1 MGKARIKILNHRG
14 AEMKVEDIRRVLI
27 IGAGSMGQQ
36 IGFQCAIHGYD
47 VALYDI
53 SPEMLDKAK
62 ERIKKL
68 CERSV
73 SSGNM
78 TREQSDETIARIAAT
93 NSPLEAARDVDILS
107 ESVPEDPELKK
118 KVFSQFNKLCPART
132 IFTTN
137 TSLLLPSMFAE
148 ATGRPER
155 FAALHFHDVRI
166 SNVVDIMPHPGTSR
180 QTVDLLHAFARKI
193 GQIAIILHKEHHGY
207 VFNAML
213 SSLLS
218 AALKLAADDVA
229 SIEDIDRAW
238 MGVMHTD
245 SGPFGIMDSIGLK
258 TIWSITDYWANKSDN
273 PQSQANAAF
282 LKKYVDKS
290 LLGEKTRQGFYSYPE
305 PAYRKPGFL
314 DGDDG
319 K

>member
-1 MGKARIKILNHRG
+1 
-14 AEMKVEDIRRVLI
+14 MKVEDIRRVLI
-27 IGAGSMGQQ
+27 IGAGTMGQQ
-36 IGFQCAIHGYD
+36 ISFQCAIHGYE

-53 SPEMLDKAK
+53 SPDMLDKAR
-62 ERIKKL
+62 EGIKKL
-68 CERSV
+68 CERFV

-78 TREQSDETIARIAAT
+78 TKEQSDETIARISAT
-93 NSPLEAARDVDILS
+93 SNPLEAARDVDILS
-107 ESVPEDPELKK
+107 ESVPEDPELKR
-118 KVFSQFNKLCPART
+118 KVLSQFNKLCPART

-137 TSLLLPSMFAE
+137 TSLLVPSMFAE

-193 GQIAIILHKEHHGY
+193 GQIAIVLHKEHHGY

-258 TIWSITDYWANKSDN
+258 TIWSITDYWANKLDN
-273 PQSQANAAF
+273 PQARANAAF
-282 LKKYVDKS
+282 LKRYVDKS
-290 LLGEKTRQGFYSYPE
+290 LLGEKTKQGFYSYPE
-305 PAYRKPGFL
+305 PAYRRPGFL

>member
-1 MGKARIKILNHRG
+1 
-14 AEMKVEDIRRVLI
+14 MKVEDIRRVLI

-78 TREQSDETIARIAAT
+78 TKEQSNEAIARIVAT
-93 NSPLEAARDVDILS
+93 SSPLEAARDVDILS
-107 ESVPEDPELKK
+107 ESVPEDPELKR
-118 KVFSQFNKLCPART
+118 KVLSQFNKLCPART

-137 TSLLLPSMFAE
+137 TSLLVPSMFAE

-180 QTVDLLHAFARKI
+180 QTVDLLHAFARQV
-193 GQIAIILHKEHHGY
+193 GQIAIVLHKEHHGY
-207 VFNAML
+207 VFNTML

-258 TIWSITDYWANKSDN
+258 TIWSITDYWANKLDN
-273 PQSQANAAF
+273 PQARANAAF
-282 LKKYVDKS
+282 LKKYIDKS
-290 LLGEKTRQGFYSYPE
+290 LLGEKTKQGFYSYPE